1 MRYPISDRELEAT
14 VWAKKRGRLVVMN
27 CRLNRRTS
35 SLSAWSVT
43 SQSLKPSELLTLS
56 DRCSAERHQ
65 QFWLVDVRELGH
77 IHPGARRQAGSW
89 PLSTKHWGT
98 VAFGVGFTQRLFARL
113 LLGAAKVLRGEV
125 ETVVLLSEEEEA
137 RTWISQERLRRQAAT
152 ST

>member
-1 MRYPISDRELEAT
+1 MGEKAWKIGHHKLQIEPPDIVFVCMVGDVTEAET
-14 VWAKKRGRLVVMN
+14 I
-27 CRLNRRTS
+27 
-35 SLSAWSVT
+35 
-43 SQSLKPSELLTLS
+43 ELLTLS
-56 DRCSAERHQ
+56 DRCSAERDH

-98 VAFGVGFTQRLFARL
+98 VAFGVLFTQRLFARL

-125 ETVVLLSEEEEA
+125 ETVVLLSEEEAA